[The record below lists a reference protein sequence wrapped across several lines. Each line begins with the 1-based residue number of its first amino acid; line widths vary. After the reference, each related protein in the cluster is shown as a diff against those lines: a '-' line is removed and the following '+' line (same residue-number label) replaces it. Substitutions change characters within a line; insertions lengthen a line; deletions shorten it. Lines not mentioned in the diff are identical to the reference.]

1 MIENDEKVK
10 LQPKKVIT
18 CPHCKWTYL
27 PGEILYGD
35 NVVGVPTQIVRD
47 ALGHVIYEE
56 YKKDCEPLAEEKY
69 YCDNCGKPFI
79 VEYELSVKTK
89 PEEQMLDF
97 TDLTTKLF

>member
-18 CPHCKWTYL
+18 CPHCKWQYL

-56 YKKDCEPLAEEKY
+56 YK
-69 YCDNCGKPFI
+69 
-79 VEYELSVKTK
+79 TK
-89 PEEQMLDF
+89 CNFWFSHRNYHHAMGIRM
-97 TDLTTKLF
+97 